1 MTIILESIDTTT
13 SISLVNKTLSSI
25 ITLNSNMDGF
35 TIGEGIGDFKNKNHF
50 LLSNTY

>member
-35 TIGEGIGDFKNKNHF
+35 TIEGIGDFKNKNHF